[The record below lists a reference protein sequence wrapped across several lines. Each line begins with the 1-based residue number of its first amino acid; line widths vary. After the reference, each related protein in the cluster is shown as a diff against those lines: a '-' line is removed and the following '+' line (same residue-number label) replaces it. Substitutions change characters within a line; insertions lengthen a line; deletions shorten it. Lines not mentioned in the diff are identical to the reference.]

1 MRLARFEHDGTTG
14 DGIVVDAAVYAL
26 PAETTVLSALLA
38 TPDERDRM
46 QAEALAG
53 AGVAIDAVRLLAPLQ
68 PPAFRDYVC
77 FEQHIEGALML
88 FNPDAKIM
96 PEWYEAPRFYF
107 TNPASVNGTGADIEV
122 PPGSQALD
130 FELEVAAIIGHGGR
144 DLTGSAAR
152 DAIAGYTIYNDWSAR
167 DHASAELRFAMGM
180 AKAKDFAN
188 TLGPWIVTADEL
200 ARHRDGD
207 RLDLT
212 MIAEI
217 NGVEVGRDSLAS
229 MAWSFEDMVTYASR
243 GVVLQPGEALG
254 SGTCGGGSLAELWG
268 RAGAR
273 TPPPLQ
279 PGDEVRLT
287 VEGIG
292 TLVNRIVPGVDPVPV
307 PAARAREV
315 TAPGR

>member
-1 MRLARFEHDGTTG
+1 VSDAL
-14 DGIVVDAAVYAL
+14 VVDDALYPL
-26 PAETTVLSALLA
+26 PANATVLAALLA
-38 TPDERDRM
+38 TNDDRERLR
-46 QAEALAG
+46 ERALEG
-53 AGVAIDAVRLLAPLQ
+53 EGVPVEAVRLLAPLQ

-167 DHASAELRFAMGM
+167 DLASAELRFAMGM

-188 TLGPWIVTADEL
+188 TLGPWVVTADEL
-200 ARHRDGD
+200 EPYRDGD

-212 MIAEI
+212 MIAQI
-217 NGVEVGRDSLAS
+217 NGTEVGRDTLAS
-229 MAWSFEDMVTYASR
+229 MAWSFEDMVAYASR

-268 RAGAR
+268 RAGVR
-273 TPPPLQ
+273 TPPPLR
-279 PGDEVRLT
+279 PGDEVMLT

-292 TLVNRIVPGVDPVPV
+292 KIANRVVAGVDPVPV
-307 PAARAREV
+307 PGARVREV
-315 TAPGR
+315 TARDRPEPR